1 MSSLPRVIVT
11 RPQREAQAWVSNLR
25 LGGMDAV
32 ALPLICIGPAPDPAV
47 LQLVW
52 GTLDQFDAV
61 LFVSGNAVEH
71 FFAQRPLEFA
81 HPLQG
86 VQGRLRA
93 FVTGPGSHAA
103 LVATGAN
110 AQRIDVP
117 LLAGG
122 VFDSEALWE
131 RVKHHMCQGYRVL
144 IVRGSDVA
152 TGTGFEGTGRD
163 WFGEQAA
170 AAGAQVAYVAAYARV
185 APVWTDTQR
194 AWIAQAAGDGSVW
207 LFSSGQALNN
217 LKGSLP
223 QQTWGHAKA
232 VATHAR
238 IAQAARMA
246 GFGTVRESSP
256 LLADITA
263 SIESLA

>member
-11 RPQREAQAWVSNLR
+11 RPKREAQAWVADLR
-25 LGGMDAV
+25 LGGMEAV
-32 ALPLICIGPAPDPAV
+32 ALPLICIGSAPDPAV
-47 LQLVW
+47 LRRVW
-52 GTLDQFDAV
+52 STLDQFDAV

-71 FFAQRPLEFA
+71 FFAQRPIEFA
-81 HPLQG
+81 HPLQSA
-86 VQGRLRA
+86 QGRLRA

-110 AQRIDVP
+110 ARRIDAPP
-117 LLAGG
+117 LEGG

-131 RVKHHMCQGYRVL
+131 QVHHHMCQGYRVL
-144 IVRGSDVA
+144 IVRGSDA
-152 TGTGFEGTGRD
+152 TTGSGSEGTGRD

-170 AAGAQVAYVAAYARV
+170 AAGAQVEHVAAYARI
-185 APVWTDTQR
+185 APVWTDAQR
-194 AWIAQAAGDGSVW
+194 TWIAQAACDGSVW
-207 LFSSGQALNN
+207 LLSSSQALNN
-217 LKGSLP
+217 LMVSLP

-238 IAQAARMA
+238 IAKAARLA

>member
-1 MSSLPRVIVT
+1 MFSLPRVIVT
-11 RPQREAQAWVSNLR
+11 RPQREAQAWVANLHLR
-25 LGGMDAV
+25 GMDAV
-32 ALPLICIGPAPDPAV
+32 ALPLICIGPAPDPAA
-47 LQLVW
+47 LRQVW

-71 FFAQRPLEFA
+71 FFAQSPIGLA

-86 VQGRLRA
+86 AQGRLRA

-110 AQRIDVP
+110 AQRIDAPP
-117 LLAGG
+117 LEGG
-122 VFDSEALWE
+122 AFDSEALWAQV
-131 RVKHHMCQGYRVL
+131 RHSIGPGYRVL
-144 IVRGSDVA
+144 IVRGSDAA
-152 TGTGFEGTGRD
+152 TGAGSEGAGRD

-170 AAGAQVAYVAAYARV
+170 AAGAQVQFTAAYTRI
-185 APVWTDTQR
+185 APVWTDAQR
-194 AWIAQAAGDGSVW
+194 AWIAQAACDGSVW
-207 LFSSGQALNN
+207 LLSSSQALNN
-217 LKGSLP
+217 LTASLP
-223 QQTWGHAKA
+223 EQTWGHAKA

-238 IAQAARMA
+238 IAKAARLA